1 MLGLSLTEW
10 IVIAVLMI
18 VCTIGSFVEQKDI
31 NKED

>member
-10 IVIAVLMI
+10 IVIGI
-18 VCTIGSFVEQKDI
+18 VMVICTIGSFVEQKDM